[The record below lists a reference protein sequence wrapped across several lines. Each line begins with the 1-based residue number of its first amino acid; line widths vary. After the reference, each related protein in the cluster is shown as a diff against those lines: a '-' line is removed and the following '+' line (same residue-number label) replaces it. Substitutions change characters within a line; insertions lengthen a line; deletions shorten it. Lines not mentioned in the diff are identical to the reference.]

1 LALSVPLSRLTPRVG
16 GGSAFFVR
24 RRDKMK
30 LLRKIL
36 YGLLFGCFALFI
48 IAEVWLQL
56 SYSSNLPTIPDEKS
70 GHIYRMVVN
79 HGFVVYG
86 SEQEFRVFR
95 WVENL
100 WPFAIVCFLV
110 AVIVGLR
117 SGDFKIAPGRKL
129 NE

>member
-1 LALSVPLSRLTPRVG
+1 VWLSF
-16 GGSAFFVR
+16 GSL
-24 RRDKMK
+24 DGKPQMK

-36 YGLLFGCFALFI
+36 YGLLMGFCSAVVVAFI
-48 IAEVWLQL
+48 WIHL
-56 SYSSNLPTIPDEKS
+56 SYSSNLPTAPDEKS

-86 SEQEFRVFR
+86 SEREFRVFR

-100 WPFAIVCFLV
+100 WPFAIVCGLITFIV
-110 AVIVGLR
+110 ALR
-117 SGDFKIAPGRKL
+117 YGDIKIGPGRKW